1 MRKGLF
7 TLIVLFAAFSAI
19 GQSKFQFGLRL
30 SPVISWANTKDST
43 NVPYELPESIKSG
56 SSMGLSYGLAVN
68 YYFADNFGIYTG
80 LNWVTKG
87 YNLSGPLYAPLTTET
102 YKQKRRLSAL
112 EIPLAL
118 RLRSKPI
125 GPESLG
131 MRVRG
136 LVGVSGDINVSGR
149 VTDSPA
155 SPQGVKYSTKWYQP
169 AGVSTLFGLG
179 VEWNIEKVGTFDLG
193 VSYHKGLLNQRLMK
207 AADGSGN
214 IVNPSK
220 FKQRFDYISLDVA
233 YLF

>member
-1 MRKGLF
+1 MC
-7 TLIVLFAAFSAI
+7 FALGAI

-30 SPVISWANTKDST
+30 SPIVSWANTKDSAKT
-43 NVPYELPESIKSG
+43 AYVYPNGVKSG
-56 SSMGLSYGLAVN
+56 SSLGFSYGLAIN
-68 YYFADNFGIYTG
+68 YLFADNFGLTSG
-80 LNWVTKG
+80 LNWVVKG
-87 YNLSGPLYAPLTTET
+87 QNLSGQLYAADSITTE
-102 YKQKRRLSAL
+102 YKQKRRLSNL

-136 LVGVSGDINVSGR
+136 LAGITADINVGGK

-155 SPQGVKYSTKWYQP
+155 SPANVKYSSKWYQP
-169 AGVSTLFGLG
+169 AGISTLFGLG

-193 VSYHKGLLNQRLMK
+193 LSYHKGLLNQRLLK
-207 AADGSGN
+207 AADGNGN
-214 IVNPSK
+214 IINPSK
-220 FKQRFDYISLDVA
+220 FRQRYDYMSLDVS